1 MRLNKLLLV
10 LYFLAI
16 LFSCNAKPKYN
27 DNKNKNSGNQTNIDS
42 KDVHI
47 FKNKLV
53 EEIRKRMLELANGK
67 NIKIDKYEKILFDD
81 KDYYFVKINNS
92 DEYSYLINYSGF
104 DVENM
109 LLKVSK
115 VNKNNMSDI
124 EKLAIILIQI
134 SDDRINEEK
143 AKAIYIDL
151 LVGLGE
157 KIDNK
162 VVLANGLSYEILVN
176 KKEELIFLIQ

>member
-1 MRLNKLLLV
+1 
-10 LYFLAI
+10 
-16 LFSCNAKPKYN
+16 
-27 DNKNKNSGNQTNIDS
+27 
-42 KDVHI
+42 
-47 FKNKLV
+47 
-53 EEIRKRMLELANGK
+53 
-67 NIKIDKYEKILFDD
+67 
-81 KDYYFVKINNS
+81 
-92 DEYSYLINYSGF
+92 
-104 DVENM
+104 
-109 LLKVSK
+109 
-115 VNKNNMSDI
+115 MSDI

>member
-1 MRLNKLLLV
+1 
-10 LYFLAI
+10 
-16 LFSCNAKPKYN
+16 
-27 DNKNKNSGNQTNIDS
+27 
-42 KDVHI
+42 
-47 FKNKLV
+47 
-53 EEIRKRMLELANGK
+53 MLELANGK

-104 DVENM
+104 NVENM

-115 VNKNNMSDI
+115 VNKNNMADI
-124 EKLAIILIQI
+124 EKLAVILIQI
-134 SDDRINEEK
+134 SDDRIDEEK
-143 AKAIYIDL
+143 AKSIYIDL

-162 VVLANGLSYEILVN
+162 VVLSNGLRFYNI
-176 KKEELIFLIQ
+176 

>member
-1 MRLNKLLLV
+1 M
-10 LYFLAI
+10 
-16 LFSCNAKPKYN
+16 
-27 DNKNKNSGNQTNIDS
+27 NIQ
-42 KDVHI
+42 
-47 FKNKLV
+47 
-53 EEIRKRMLELANGK
+53 E
-67 NIKIDKYEKILFDD
+67 
-81 KDYYFVKINNS
+81 
-92 DEYSYLINYSGF
+92 
-104 DVENM
+104 
-109 LLKVSK
+109 KVSK